1 MVQPSISWRAA
12 LVRRRIVSSTSS
24 VISRSARLS
33 SNASCSGPASSP
45 SSMLMGLFCCALA
58 LCAQAVAAAFGRRVA
73 GIATVVAYTVLGYIL
88 YGLSM
93 TVHALSYLRPF
104 LLWRWYLSND
114 PLHTGTGSSEVGVL
128 LTVGVVAEIAGIVAF
143 NRRDLRS

>member
-1 MVQPSISWRAA
+1 
-12 LVRRRIVSSTSS
+12 
-24 VISRSARLS
+24 
-33 SNASCSGPASSP
+33 
-45 SSMLMGLFCCALA
+45 LA